1 MLLHFCHHFPSGSR
15 YYLGRYQDQ
24 QFIPETFDRINWP
37 GGNIHAPRTLL
48 DDRGRRILFANLNE
62 GRSMASCQASGWYG
76 VMSLP
81 VVISLAADGNA
92 ICYEPASELEALRHH
107 PQQRTGIAIGAD
119 SELLIPDIHGAC
131 LELEIEIES
140 HGAAEF
146 GLKVRCAPDGSEE
159 TLVSLAL
166 EPAAVEIDF
175 RRASRREDLAYA
187 QDLEVQ
193 SAPIDLEQGQRIKL
207 RIFLDRSVLEVFAGD
222 QRYLAQR
229 IFPTH
234 PQALGLKLFSRGGPA
249 FVRYLRAWQMGGNEC
264 D

>member
-81 VVISLAADGNA
+81 VVISLAADKNA
-92 ICYEPASELEALRHH
+92 ICYEPASELEALRQH
-107 PQQRTGIAIGAD
+107 PQQRTGIAINAD
-119 SELLIPDIHGAC
+119 SELPVPEIHGAC
-131 LELEIEIES
+131 LELELEIES

-187 QDLEVQ
+187 QDL
-193 SAPIDLEQGQRIKL
+193 
-207 RIFLDRSVLEVFAGD
+207 
-222 QRYLAQR
+222 
-229 IFPTH
+229 
-234 PQALGLKLFSRGGPA
+234 
-249 FVRYLRAWQMGGNEC
+249 
-264 D
+264 